1 MSFSVERFRA
11 GAVDVVALRNH
22 ANGECAEILPGLG
35 GTVHR
40 LALDTGK
47 GVEQTL
53 DCDADRELPENPK
66 SRGRLL
72 FPWNDRLP
80 AARFSF
86 EGRTVQM
93 TPDKGDGSRI
103 HGLIRFARMELL
115 GESADETGAEL
126 KLGIELDDPA
136 KFDGWPYRLRLEVR
150 YRLETGRLRLEF
162 RISNPGSRNAPVA
175 LGWHPYF
182 TLGGSIEDA
191 TLRLSGDR
199 FVEVGADLMPSGR
212 VPSVEGTSLDFRN
225 GGALGKEELDV
236 ALSSGDGVARLE
248 RGGCAVELRQD
259 PKFFRWFQLYT
270 PPGNRSIA
278 IEPVSDATDAL
289 NRPELGLTVLKPGE
303 VVESWCEVVAP
314 R

>member
-11 GAVDVVALRNH
+11 GAVDVVALRNR
-22 ANGECAEILPGLG
+22 ANGEWAEILPGFG

-40 LALDTGK
+40 LALDSGE
-47 GVEQTL
+47 GVEQVL
-53 DCDADRELPENPK
+53 DCDADREIPENPK
-66 SRGRLL
+66 SRGRIL

-80 AARFSF
+80 GARFVF
-86 EGRTVQM
+86 GGRTVQM

-103 HGLIRFARMELL
+103 HGLIRFSRTEVL
-115 GESADETGAEL
+115 EEKADETGAEIR
-126 KLGIELDDPA
+126 LGIALDDPA
-136 KFDGWPYRLRLEVR
+136 KFDGWPYRLRLETR
-150 YRLETGRLRLEF
+150 YRLETGRLRLDF
-162 RISNPGSRNAPVA
+162 RIANLGAENAPVA

-182 TLGGSIEDA
+182 TLGGSIDGA
-191 TLRLSGDR
+191 TLTLSGDR
-199 FVEVGADLMPSGR
+199 YVEVAPDLMPTGA
-212 VPSVEGTSLDFRN
+212 VPSVEGTSLDFRK
-225 GGALGKEELDV
+225 GGALGGEELDV
-236 ALSSGDGVARLE
+236 ALSSGNGVARLE

-278 IEPVSDATDAL
+278 IEPVSGATDAL

-303 VVESWCEVVAP
+303 AAESWCEVVAP

>member
-11 GAVDVVALRNH
+11 GAVDVVALRNR
-22 ANGECAEILPGLG
+22 ANGEWAEILPGFG

-40 LALDTGK
+40 LALDSGE
-47 GVEQTL
+47 GVEQVL
-53 DCDADRELPENPK
+53 DCDADREIPENPK
-66 SRGRLL
+66 SRGRIL

-80 AARFSF
+80 GARFVF

-103 HGLIRFARMELL
+103 HGLIRFSRTEVL
-115 GESADETGAEL
+115 EEKADETGAEIR
-126 KLGIELDDPA
+126 LGIALDDPA
-136 KFDGWPYRLRLEVR
+136 KFDGWPYRLRLETR
-150 YRLETGRLRLEF
+150 YRLEAGRLRLDF
-162 RISNPGSRNAPVA
+162 RIANLGAENAPVA

-182 TLGGSIEDA
+182 TLGGSIDGA
-191 TLRLSGDR
+191 TLTLSGDR
-199 FVEVGADLMPSGR
+199 YVEVAPDLMPTGA

-225 GGALGKEELDV
+225 GGALGGEELDV
-236 ALSSGDGVARLE
+236 ALSSGNGVARLS
-248 RGGCAVELRQD
+248 RGGSAVELRQD

-278 IEPVSDATDAL
+278 IEPVSGATDAL

-303 VVESWCEVVAP
+303 AAESWCEVVAP

>member
-22 ANGECAEILPGLG
+22 ANGEWAEILPGFG

-40 LALDTGK
+40 LALDAGE
-47 GVEQTL
+47 GVEQIL
-53 DCDADRELPENPK
+53 DCDADREIPENPK
-66 SRGRLL
+66 SRGRIL

-80 AARFSF
+80 GARFVF

-103 HGLIRFARMELL
+103 HGLIRFSRTEVL
-115 GESADETGAEL
+115 EEKADETGAEIR
-126 KLGIELDDPA
+126 LGITLDDPA
-136 KFDGWPYRLRLEVR
+136 KFDGWPYRLRLETR
-150 YRLETGRLRLEF
+150 YRLETGRLRLDF
-162 RISNPGSRNAPVA
+162 RIANLGAENAPVA

-182 TLGGSIEDA
+182 TLGGSIDGA
-191 TLRLSGDR
+191 TLTLSGDR
-199 FVEVGADLMPSGR
+199 YVEVAPDLMPTGA
-212 VPSVEGTSLDFRN
+212 VPSVEGTSLDFRK
-225 GGALGKEELDV
+225 GGALGGEELDV

-278 IEPVSDATDAL
+278 IEPVSGATDAL

-303 VVESWCEVVAP
+303 SVESRCEVAAG
-314 R
+314 

>member
-1 MSFSVERFRA
+1 MSFAIERFRA

-22 ANGECAEILPGLG
+22 ANGEWAEILPGFG

-40 LALDTGK
+40 LALDAGE
-47 GVEQTL
+47 GVEQIL
-53 DCDADRELPENPK
+53 DCDADREIPENPK
-66 SRGRLL
+66 SRGRIL

-80 AARFSF
+80 GARFVF
-86 EGRTVQM
+86 EGQTVQM

-103 HGLIRFARMELL
+103 HGLIRFSRTEVL
-115 GESADETGAEL
+115 EEKADETGAEIR
-126 KLGIELDDPA
+126 LGITLDDPA
-136 KFDGWPYRLRLEVR
+136 KFDGWPYRLRLETR
-150 YRLETGRLRLEF
+150 YRLEKGRLTLEF
-162 RISNPGSRNAPVA
+162 RISNLGAENAPVA

-182 TLGGSIEDA
+182 TLGGSIEGA
-191 TLRLSGDR
+191 TLTLSGDR
-199 FVEVGADLMPSGR
+199 YVEVAPDLMPTGA

-236 ALSSGDGVARLE
+236 ALSSGDGVARLS
-248 RGGCAVELRQD
+248 RGGSAVTLRQD

-278 IEPVSDATDAL
+278 IEPVSGATDAL

-303 VVESWCEVVAP
+303 SVESRCEVAAG
-314 R
+314 